1 MAKLK
6 GILKIEGTLDELT
19 FYKTQDGHL
28 VKTKGGVSADRIAN
42 DPNFQRT
49 RENGSEFGSSATAGK
64 VLRNAVRNLMMN
76 AADNRVTSRLTQ
88 IMTQIKNYDVASPR
102 GERTVADG
110 ITDPAALALLKDFDF
125 NDKALLSGV
134 MFAPFTVVPL
144 TGVINI
150 PAFVPINDIS
160 YPSGATH
167 ISMKGAFANVDFTNE
182 ISAIEYSPVTN
193 LPIDG
198 TNTPVTLTPAG
209 VPAGTGTKFYL
220 LLIEFFQEVNG
231 IQYSLKNGSYNVLN
245 IVDAA

>member
-76 AADNRVTSRLTQ
+76 ASDNRVTSRLTQ
-88 IMTQIKNYDVASPR
+88 VMTVIKNYDTTSAR
-102 GERTVADG
+102 GERTVAIG
-110 ITDPAALALLKDFDF
+110 IADPAALALLKDFDF
-125 NDKALLSGV
+125 NDKAILSGV
-134 MFAPFTVVPL
+134 LFAPFIVTPA
-144 TGVINI
+144 TGEIAI
-150 PAFVPINDIS
+150 PAFVPLNDIA
-160 YPSGATH
+160 YPGGATH
-167 ISMKGAFANVDFTNE
+167 VNMKAAYANVDFTNE

-198 TNTPVTLTPAG
+198 TNTPVSLVPAG
-209 VPAGTGTKFYL
+209 VPAGAGTKFYL
-220 LLIEFFQEVNG
+220 LLLEFFQEVNG
-231 IQYSLKNGSYNVLN
+231 IQYPLKNGAYNVLN
-245 IVDAA
+245 IVEAA

>member
-1 MAKLK
+1 MARLK

-88 IMTQIKNYDVASPR
+88 VMTVIKNYDTTSAR
-102 GERTVADG
+102 GERTVAVG
-110 ITDPAALALLKDFDF
+110 IADPAALALLKDFDF
-125 NDKALLSGV
+125 NDKAILSGV
-134 MFAPFTVVPL
+134 LFAPFIVTPA
-144 TGVINI
+144 TGEIAI
-150 PAFVPINDIS
+150 PAFVPLNDIA
-160 YPSGATH
+160 YPGGATH
-167 ISMKGAFANVDFTNE
+167 VNMKAAYANVDFTNE
-182 ISAIEYSPVTN
+182 ISAIEYSPATN

-198 TNTPVTLTPAG
+198 TNAPVTLTPAA

-220 LLIEFFQEVNG
+220 LLLEFFQEVNG
-231 IQYSLKNGSYNVLN
+231 IQYPLKNGAYNVLN
-245 IVDAA
+245 IVEVA

>member
-1 MAKLK
+1 MARLK

-88 IMTQIKNYDVASPR
+88 LMTQIKNYDITSVR
-102 GERTVADG
+102 GERTVGNG
-110 ITDPAALALLKDFDF
+110 IADPAALALLKNFDF
-125 NDKALLSGV
+125 NDKAILSGV
-134 MFAPFTVVPL
+134 LFAPFTVTPA
-144 TGVINI
+144 TGVISI
-150 PAFVPINDIS
+150 PAFVPLNDIA
-160 YPSGATH
+160 YPGGATH
-167 ISMKGAFANVDFTNE
+167 VNMKSAYANVDFTNE

-193 LPIDG
+193 LPIDS
-198 TNTPVTLTPAG
+198 TNAPVTLTPAG

-220 LLIEFFQEVNG
+220 LLLEFFQEVNG
-231 IQYSLKNGSYNVLN
+231 VQYPFKKWCLQCVEYC
-245 IVDAA
+245 

>member
-1 MAKLK
+1 MARLK

-64 VLRNAVRNLMMN
+64 VLRNSVRNLMMN

-88 IMTQIKNYDVASPR
+88 VMTVIKNYDTTSAR
-102 GERTVADG
+102 GERTVAVG
-110 ITDPAALALLKDFDF
+110 IADPAALALLKDFDF
-125 NDKALLSGV
+125 NDKAILSGV
-134 MFAPFTVVPL
+134 LFAPFIVTPA
-144 TGVINI
+144 TGEIAI
-150 PAFVPINDIS
+150 PAFVPLNDIA
-160 YPSGATH
+160 YPGGATH
-167 ISMKGAFANVDFTNE
+167 VNMKAAFANVDFTNE

-198 TNTPVTLTPAG
+198 TNTPVSLVPAG
-209 VPAGTGTKFYL
+209 VPAGAGTKFYL
-220 LLIEFFQEVNG
+220 LLLEFFQEVNG
-231 IQYSLKNGSYNVLN
+231 VQYPLKNGAYNVLN
-245 IVDAA
+245 IVEAA